1 MQVVVYKVPVNV
13 AGYQLK
19 YENIENFHENSKMS
33 LQGLKMPQW
42 FCWKQEFKG
51 T

>member
-19 YENIENFHENSKMS
+19 YEHFENFY
-33 LQGLKMPQW
+33 
-42 FCWKQEFKG
+42 
-51 T
+51 